1 MGRTLGI
8 FVVVTNCTPQQG
20 YDDMAKIFKGLS
32 ISGLWGCFDEFNR
45 IKLEVLSVVATQV
58 QYIKQ
63 AKQEGVSEMVFPD
76 KDLSLI
82 SFNPVVGYF
91 ITMNPGYAGRQELP
105 ENLKVQ
111 FRGICMMVPDRREI
125 MKTFLATSGYKSNED
140 LATKFNIV

>member
-1 MGRTLGI
+1 
-8 FVVVTNCTPQQG
+8 
-20 YDDMAKIFKGLS
+20 MAKIFKGLS